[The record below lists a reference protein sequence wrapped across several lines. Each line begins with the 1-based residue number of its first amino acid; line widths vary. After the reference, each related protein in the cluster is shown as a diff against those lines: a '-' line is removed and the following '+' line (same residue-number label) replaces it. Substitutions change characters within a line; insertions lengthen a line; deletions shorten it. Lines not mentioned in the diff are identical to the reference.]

1 MAEAFTQEKKVKER
15 PARKKLKFFA
25 LYEPAELALMEQL
38 YSSTLN
44 EITEDEIIKGR
55 IVSISN
61 KDVTIDVGFKSEG
74 IVSLLEFRA
83 EDEVKVGDDVEVY
96 LENIEDK
103 MGQLILSKKKA
114 DVLRI
119 WDRIYDSIENDTI
132 INGKIINRVKGGM
145 TVSLSGV
152 EAFLPGSQID
162 VKPVR
167 DFDAL
172 VGQTMDF
179 RVVKINP
186 VTQNIVVSHK
196 VILEE
201 AYAARREEM
210 LANIKVGMVL
220 EGTVKNITDFG
231 IFVDLGGL
239 DGLVHITDITW
250 GRINHPSEVVD
261 LDQPIKVVV
270 VGFDENTKRVS
281 LGMKQLESHPWEN
294 IEIKYPVS
302 SKAQGRVVS
311 ITDYGAFVEI
321 EKGIEGL
328 VHISEM
334 SWTQH
339 IKHPGQ
345 FVTLGQEVECVILN
359 IDKDHTKLSL
369 SMKRVNED
377 PWIALSEKYIE
388 NSLHKGTVSNITD
401 FGVFVELEP
410 GVDGLVHISEMSWTQ
425 HIKHPG
431 QFVTLGQEVECV
443 ILNIDKDHT
452 KLSLSMKRVNEDPWI
467 ALSEKYIEGSLHKG
481 SVSNITDF
489 GVFVELEPGV
499 DGLVHISDLSWTK
512 KIRHP
517 SELVKKNQELE
528 VKVLKF
534 DVHARRI
541 ALGHKQINQ
550 DPWDEFEQKYA
561 VGAETPGEIS
571 QIIEKGV
578 IVILPG
584 DVDGFVPVSHLLQG
598 GVKDI
603 HSSFSIG
610 DALPL
615 RVIEFDKENKRIILS
630 ALEYFKDKNKE
641 EIEAYLAA
649 HPNEKK
655 EIEAATA
662 ELEPPVKSSDKKV
675 SERA

>member
-1 MAEAFTQEKKVKER
+1 MAEAFTTQDKKVKER

-25 LYEPAELALMEQL
+25 HYEPAELALMEQL

-83 EDEVKVGDDVEVY
+83 EDEVNVGDDVEVY

-119 WDRIYDSIENDTI
+119 WDKIYDSIENDTI

-210 LANIKVGMVL
+210 LDNIKVGMVL

-250 GRINHPSEVVD
+250 GRINHPSEVVE

-294 IEIKYPVS
+294 IELKYPVG

-410 GVDGLVHISEMSWTQ
+410 GVDGLVHIS
-425 HIKHPG
+425 
-431 QFVTLGQEVECV
+431 
-443 ILNIDKDHT
+443 
-452 KLSLSMKRVNEDPWI
+452 
-467 ALSEKYIEGSLHKG
+467 
-481 SVSNITDF
+481 
-489 GVFVELEPGV
+489 
-499 DGLVHISDLSWTK
+499 DLSWTK

-561 VGAETPGEIS
+561 VGAETPGQIS

-603 HSSFSIG
+603 HSSFKIG
-610 DALPL
+610 DELPL

-641 EIEAYLAA
+641 EIEAYLLA

-655 EIEAATA
+655 EIEAASA
-662 ELEPPVKSSDKKV
+662 ELEPPVKSSDRKS
-675 SERA
+675 SEQKPVEN

>member
-1 MAEAFTQEKKVKER
+1 MAEAFTQATEKKVKER

-25 LYEPAELALMEQL
+25 HYEPAELALMEKL

-345 FVTLGQEVECVILN
+345 FVTLNQEVECVILN

-388 NSLHKGTVSNITD
+388 NSLHNGTI
-401 FGVFVELEP
+401 
-410 GVDGLVHISEMSWTQ
+410 
-425 HIKHPG
+425 
-431 QFVTLGQEVECV
+431 
-443 ILNIDKDHT
+443 
-452 KLSLSMKRVNEDPWI
+452 
-467 ALSEKYIEGSLHKG
+467 
-481 SVSNITDF
+481 SNITDF

-561 VGAETPGEIS
+561 VGGETPGQIS

-603 HSSFSIG
+603 HSSFKIG
-610 DALPL
+610 DELPL

-641 EIEAYLAA
+641 EIEAYLLA

-662 ELEPPVKSSDKKV
+662 ELEPPVKSADKK
-675 SERA
+675 SAEQSA

>member
-1 MAEAFTQEKKVKER
+1 MSETQTIEQQKVTESGPKSHR
-15 PARKKLKFFA
+15 VKFFA
-25 LYEPAELALMEQL
+25 NYEPSELDQMEQL

-44 EITEDEIIKGR
+44 EITEEEIVKGT
-55 IVSISN
+55 IVAISN

-74 IVSLLEFRA
+74 IVSKLEFK
-83 EDEVKVGDDVEVY
+83 DEEELKVGDEVEVY

-103 MGQLILSKKKA
+103 MGQLILSKRKA

-119 WDRIYDSIENDTI
+119 WDKIYDSIENDTI
-132 INGKIINRVKGGM
+132 INGKIVNRVKGGM

-201 AYAARREEM
+201 EYAAKREEM

-250 GRINHPSEVVD
+250 GRINHPSEVVE

-270 VGFDENTKRVS
+270 VGFDEETKRVS
-281 LGMKQLESHPWEN
+281 LGMKQLEPHPWEN
-294 IEIKYPVS
+294 IEIKYPVGA
-302 SKAQGRVVS
+302 KTNGRVVS

-339 IKHPGQ
+339 IKHPSQ
-345 FVTLGQEVECVILN
+345 FVSLGQEVECVILN
-359 IDKDHTKLSL
+359 IDKEHTKLSL
-369 SMKRVNED
+369 SMKRVAED
-377 PWIALSEKYIE
+377 PWIALSEKYVE
-388 NSLHKGTVSNITD
+388 GSVHKGT
-401 FGVFVELEP
+401 
-410 GVDGLVHISEMSWTQ
+410 
-425 HIKHPG
+425 
-431 QFVTLGQEVECV
+431 
-443 ILNIDKDHT
+443 
-452 KLSLSMKRVNEDPWI
+452 
-467 ALSEKYIEGSLHKG
+467 
-481 SVSNITDF
+481 VSNITDF

-534 DVHARRI
+534 DVNARRI
-541 ALGHKQINQ
+541 ALGHKQINP

-561 VGAETPGEIS
+561 VGSECSGKIS

-603 HSSFSIG
+603 HASFKVE
-610 DALPL
+610 DELPL

-630 ALEYFKDKNKE
+630 ALEYFKDKSKE
-641 EIEAYLAA
+641 EIEEYLQA

-655 EIEAATA
+655 EIEDASA
-662 ELEPPVKSSDKKV
+662 ELESQPKAEGQEDG
-675 SERA
+675 E

>member
-1 MAEAFTQEKKVKER
+1 MAEAFTQAQEKKVKER

-25 LYEPAELALMEQL
+25 HYEPAELALMEKL

-83 EDEVKVGDDVEVY
+83 EDEVQVGDDVEVY

-119 WDRIYDSIENDTI
+119 WDKIYDSIENDTI

-270 VGFDENTKRVS
+270 VGFDENSKRVS

-294 IEIKYPVS
+294 IEIKYPVG

-410 GVDGLVHISEMSWTQ
+410 GVDGLVHIS
-425 HIKHPG
+425 
-431 QFVTLGQEVECV
+431 
-443 ILNIDKDHT
+443 
-452 KLSLSMKRVNEDPWI
+452 
-467 ALSEKYIEGSLHKG
+467 
-481 SVSNITDF
+481 
-489 GVFVELEPGV
+489 
-499 DGLVHISDLSWTK
+499 DLSWTK

-541 ALGHKQINQ
+541 ALGHKQINP
-550 DPWDEFEQKYA
+550 DPWGEFEQKYA
-561 VGAETPGEIS
+561 VGSETPGQIS

-603 HSSFSIG
+603 HSSFKIG
-610 DALPL
+610 DELPL

-641 EIEAYLAA
+641 EIEAYLTA

-662 ELEPPVKSSDKKV
+662 ELEPPVKSAEKKGG
-675 SERA
+675 EQRA

>member
-1 MAEAFTQEKKVKER
+1 MAEAFTTQDKKVKEK
-15 PARKKLKFFA
+15 PARKKIKVFA
-25 LYEPAELALMEQL
+25 HYEPAELAQMEQL
-38 YSSTLN
+38 YTSTLN
-44 EITEDEIIKGR
+44 EITEDEIVKGR

-74 IVSLLEFRA
+74 IVSLLEFRDD
-83 EDEVKVGDDVEVY
+83 DEVKVGDDVEVY

-119 WDRIYDSIENDTI
+119 WDKIYDSIENDTI

-201 AYAARREEM
+201 EYAARREEM

-294 IEIKYPVS
+294 IEIKYPVG

-388 NSLHKGTVSNITD
+388 GSLHKGT
-401 FGVFVELEP
+401 
-410 GVDGLVHISEMSWTQ
+410 
-425 HIKHPG
+425 
-431 QFVTLGQEVECV
+431 
-443 ILNIDKDHT
+443 
-452 KLSLSMKRVNEDPWI
+452 
-467 ALSEKYIEGSLHKG
+467 
-481 SVSNITDF
+481 VSNITDF

-603 HSSFSIG
+603 HSSFKIG

-630 ALEYFKDKNKE
+630 ALEYFKDKSKE

-662 ELEPPVKSSDKKV
+662 ELEPPVKSSEKK
-675 SERA
+675 SAE

>member
-1 MAEAFTQEKKVKER
+1 MAEAFTQAQEKKVKER

-25 LYEPAELALMEQL
+25 HYEPAELALMEQL

-74 IVSLLEFRA
+74 IVSLLEFRDD
-83 EDEVKVGDDVEVY
+83 DEVQVGDDVEVY

-119 WDRIYDSIENDTI
+119 WDKIYDSIENDTI

-270 VGFDENTKRVS
+270 VGFDENSKRVS

-294 IEIKYPVS
+294 IEIKYPVG

-410 GVDGLVHISEMSWTQ
+410 GVDGLVHIS
-425 HIKHPG
+425 
-431 QFVTLGQEVECV
+431 
-443 ILNIDKDHT
+443 
-452 KLSLSMKRVNEDPWI
+452 
-467 ALSEKYIEGSLHKG
+467 
-481 SVSNITDF
+481 
-489 GVFVELEPGV
+489 
-499 DGLVHISDLSWTK
+499 DLSWTK

-541 ALGHKQINQ
+541 ALGHKQINP
-550 DPWDEFEQKYA
+550 DPWGEFEQKYA
-561 VGAETPGEIS
+561 VGSETPGQIS

-603 HSSFSIG
+603 HSSFKIG
-610 DALPL
+610 DELPL

-641 EIEAYLAA
+641 EIEAYLTA

-662 ELEPPVKSSDKKV
+662 ELEPPVKSAEKKGG
-675 SERA
+675 EQRA

>member
-1 MAEAFTQEKKVKER
+1 MAEAFTQATEKKVKER

-25 LYEPAELALMEQL
+25 QYDPAELSLMEKL

-388 NSLHKGTVSNITD
+388 
-401 FGVFVELEP
+401 
-410 GVDGLVHISEMSWTQ
+410 
-425 HIKHPG
+425 
-431 QFVTLGQEVECV
+431 
-443 ILNIDKDHT
+443 
-452 KLSLSMKRVNEDPWI
+452 
-467 ALSEKYIEGSLHKG
+467 GSLHNG

-603 HSSFSIG
+603 HSSFTIG
-610 DALPL
+610 DELPL

-641 EIEAYLAA
+641 EIEAYLTA

-655 EIEAATA
+655 EIEAASA
-662 ELEPPVKSSDKKV
+662 ELEPPVKSSDKK
-675 SERA
+675 SGEQKA

>member
-1 MAEAFTQEKKVKER
+1 MSETQTIEQKKAGYPGRV
-15 PARKKLKFFA
+15 KFFA
-25 LYEPAELALMEQL
+25 NYEQNELDQMEEL

-44 EITEDEIIKGR
+44 EITEEEIVKGR
-55 IVSISN
+55 IVGISN

-74 IVSLLEFRA
+74 IVSKLEFR
-83 EDEVKVGDDVEVY
+83 DEEELKVGDEVEVY

-103 MGQLILSKKKA
+103 MGQLILSKRKA

-119 WDRIYDSIENDTI
+119 WDKIYDSIENDTI

-201 AYAARREEM
+201 EYAAKREEM
-210 LANIKVGMVL
+210 LASIQVGMVL

-250 GRINHPSEVVD
+250 GRINHPSEVVE

-270 VGFDENTKRVS
+270 VGFDEETKRVS
-281 LGMKQLESHPWEN
+281 LGMKQLEPHPWEN
-294 IEIKYPVS
+294 IEIKYPVGI
-302 SKAQGRVVS
+302 KTPGRVVS

-339 IKHPGQ
+339 IKHPSQ
-345 FVTLGQEVECVILN
+345 FVSLGQEVECVILN
-359 IDKDHTKLSL
+359 IDKEHTKLSL
-369 SMKRVNED
+369 SMKRVMED
-377 PWIALSEKYIE
+377 PWIALSEKYTE
-388 NSLHKGTVSNITD
+388 GTLHKGT
-401 FGVFVELEP
+401 
-410 GVDGLVHISEMSWTQ
+410 
-425 HIKHPG
+425 
-431 QFVTLGQEVECV
+431 
-443 ILNIDKDHT
+443 
-452 KLSLSMKRVNEDPWI
+452 
-467 ALSEKYIEGSLHKG
+467 
-481 SVSNITDF
+481 VSNITDF

-534 DVHARRI
+534 DVNARRI
-541 ALGHKQINQ
+541 ALGHKQINP

-561 VGAETPGEIS
+561 VGAECAGEIS

-603 HSSFSIG
+603 HSSFKVG
-610 DALPL
+610 DELPL

-630 ALEYFKDKNKE
+630 ALEYFKDKSKE
-641 EIEAYLAA
+641 EIEEYLKA

-655 EIEAATA
+655 EIEDASA
-662 ELEPPVKSSDKKV
+662 ELETQSKSS
-675 SERA
+675 R

>member
-1 MAEAFTQEKKVKER
+1 MAEAFTTQDKKVKER

-25 LYEPAELALMEQL
+25 HYEPAELALMEQL

-83 EDEVKVGDDVEVY
+83 EDEVNVGDDVEVY

-119 WDRIYDSIENDTI
+119 WDKIYDSIENDTI

-210 LANIKVGMVL
+210 LDNIKVGMVL

-250 GRINHPSEVVD
+250 GRINHPSEVVE

-294 IEIKYPVS
+294 IEIKYPVG

-410 GVDGLVHISEMSWTQ
+410 GVDGLVHIS
-425 HIKHPG
+425 
-431 QFVTLGQEVECV
+431 
-443 ILNIDKDHT
+443 
-452 KLSLSMKRVNEDPWI
+452 
-467 ALSEKYIEGSLHKG
+467 
-481 SVSNITDF
+481 
-489 GVFVELEPGV
+489 
-499 DGLVHISDLSWTK
+499 DLSWTK

-561 VGAETPGEIS
+561 VGAETPGQIS

-603 HSSFSIG
+603 HSSFKIG
-610 DALPL
+610 DELPL

-641 EIEAYLAA
+641 EIEAYLLA

-655 EIEAATA
+655 EIEAASA
-662 ELEPPVKSSDKKV
+662 ELEPPVKSGDRKS
-675 SERA
+675 SEQKPVEN

>member
-1 MAEAFTQEKKVKER
+1 MAEAFTQAQEKKVKER

-25 LYEPAELALMEQL
+25 HYEPAELALMEQL

-83 EDEVKVGDDVEVY
+83 EDEVQVGDDVEVY

-119 WDRIYDSIENDTI
+119 WDKIYDSIENDTI

-270 VGFDENTKRVS
+270 VGFDENSKRVS

-294 IEIKYPVS
+294 IEVKYPVT

-401 FGVFVELEP
+401 FGVFVELE
-410 GVDGLVHISEMSWTQ
+410 
-425 HIKHPG
+425 
-431 QFVTLGQEVECV
+431 
-443 ILNIDKDHT
+443 
-452 KLSLSMKRVNEDPWI
+452 
-467 ALSEKYIEGSLHKG
+467 A
-481 SVSNITDF
+481 
-489 GVFVELEPGV
+489 GV

-561 VGAETPGEIS
+561 VGAETPGQIS

-603 HSSFSIG
+603 HSSFKIG
-610 DALPL
+610 DELPL

-641 EIEAYLAA
+641 EIEAYLLA

-662 ELEPPVKSSDKKV
+662 ELEPPIKSGEKRSSEVKPA
-675 SERA
+675 EN

>member
-1 MAEAFTQEKKVKER
+1 MSETQTIVKQKETEQNPKNHR
-15 PARKKLKFFA
+15 VKFFA
-25 LYEPAELALMEQL
+25 SYEPSELDQMEQL

-44 EITEDEIIKGR
+44 EITEEEIVKGT
-55 IVSISN
+55 IVAISN

-74 IVSLLEFRA
+74 IVSKLEFK
-83 EDEVKVGDDVEVY
+83 DEEELKVGDEVEVY

-103 MGQLILSKKKA
+103 MGQLILSKRKA

-119 WDRIYDSIENDTI
+119 WDKIYDSIENDTI
-132 INGKIINRVKGGM
+132 INGKIVNRVKGGM

-201 AYAARREEM
+201 EYAAKREEM
-210 LANIKVGMVL
+210 LASIKVGMIL

-250 GRINHPSEVVD
+250 GRINHPSEVVE

-270 VGFDENTKRVS
+270 VGFDEETKRVS
-281 LGMKQLESHPWEN
+281 LGMKQLEPHPWDN
-294 IEIKYPVS
+294 IEIKYPAGA
-302 SKAQGRVVS
+302 KTNGRVVS

-359 IDKDHTKLSL
+359 IDKEHTKLSL

-377 PWIALSEKYIE
+377 PWIALSKKYVE
-388 NSLHKGTVSNITD
+388 GSVHKGN
-401 FGVFVELEP
+401 
-410 GVDGLVHISEMSWTQ
+410 
-425 HIKHPG
+425 
-431 QFVTLGQEVECV
+431 
-443 ILNIDKDHT
+443 
-452 KLSLSMKRVNEDPWI
+452 
-467 ALSEKYIEGSLHKG
+467 
-481 SVSNITDF
+481 VSNITDF

-534 DVHARRI
+534 DVNARRI
-541 ALGHKQINQ
+541 ALGHKQINP

-561 VGAETPGEIS
+561 VGSECSGTIS

-578 IVILPG
+578 IVILDG

-603 HSSFSIG
+603 HVSFKVE
-610 DALPL
+610 DELPL

-630 ALEYFKDKNKE
+630 ALEYFKDKSKE
-641 EIEAYLAA
+641 EIEEYLQA

-655 EIEAATA
+655 EIEDASA
-662 ELEPPVKSSDKKV
+662 ELEPQSKSDDKAEKKAKD
-675 SERA
+675 E

>member
-1 MAEAFTQEKKVKER
+1 V
-15 PARKKLKFFA
+15 KFFA
-25 LYEPAELALMEQL
+25 NYDSSELDQMEQL

-44 EITEDEIIKGR
+44 EITEEEIVKGT
-55 IVSISN
+55 IVAISN

-74 IVSLLEFRA
+74 IVSKLEFK
-83 EDEVKVGDDVEVY
+83 DEEELQVGDEVEVY

-103 MGQLILSKKKA
+103 MGQLILSKRKA

-119 WDRIYDSIENDTI
+119 WDKIYDSIENDTI

-201 AYAARREEM
+201 EYAAKREEM
-210 LANIKVGMVL
+210 LANIKVGMIL
-220 EGTVKNITDFG
+220 EGSVKNITDFG

-270 VGFDENTKRVS
+270 VAFDENTKRVS

-294 IEIKYPVS
+294 IEIKYPVGI
-302 SKAQGRVVS
+302 KTKGRVVS

-339 IKHPGQ
+339 IKHPSQ

-359 IDKDHTKLSL
+359 VDKEHTKLSL

-410 GVDGLVHISEMSWTQ
+410 GVDGLVHIS
-425 HIKHPG
+425 
-431 QFVTLGQEVECV
+431 
-443 ILNIDKDHT
+443 
-452 KLSLSMKRVNEDPWI
+452 
-467 ALSEKYIEGSLHKG
+467 
-481 SVSNITDF
+481 
-489 GVFVELEPGV
+489 
-499 DGLVHISDLSWTK
+499 DLSWTK

-517 SELVKKNQELE
+517 SELVKKNQDLE

-534 DVHARRI
+534 DVNARRI

-561 VGAETPGEIS
+561 VGAECAGKIS

-603 HSSFSIG
+603 NASFKVE
-610 DALPL
+610 DELPL

-630 ALEYFKDKNKE
+630 ALEYFKDKSKE
-641 EIEAYLAA
+641 EIEAYLQA

-655 EIEAATA
+655 EIEDATA
-662 ELEPPVKSSDKKV
+662 ELDSQSNTDDAKDGE
-675 SERA
+675 

>member
-1 MAEAFTQEKKVKER
+1 MAEAFTTQDKKVKEK
-15 PARKKLKFFA
+15 PARKKIKVFA
-25 LYEPAELALMEQL
+25 NYEPAELAQMQQL
-38 YSSTLN
+38 YTSTLN
-44 EITEDEIIKGR
+44 EITEDEIVKGR
-55 IVSISN
+55 VVSISN

-74 IVSLLEFRA
+74 IVSLLEFRD

-119 WDRIYDSIENDTI
+119 WDKIYDSIENDTI
-132 INGKIINRVKGGM
+132 ISGKIINRVKGGM

-201 AYAARREEM
+201 EYATRREEM
-210 LANIKVGMVL
+210 LSNIKVGMVL

-250 GRINHPSEVVD
+250 GRINHPSEVVE

-294 IEIKYPVS
+294 IELKYPVG

-388 NSLHKGTVSNITD
+388 SSLHKGT
-401 FGVFVELEP
+401 
-410 GVDGLVHISEMSWTQ
+410 
-425 HIKHPG
+425 
-431 QFVTLGQEVECV
+431 
-443 ILNIDKDHT
+443 
-452 KLSLSMKRVNEDPWI
+452 
-467 ALSEKYIEGSLHKG
+467 
-481 SVSNITDF
+481 VSNITDF

-603 HSSFSIG
+603 HTSFKAG

-630 ALEYFKDKNKE
+630 ALEYFKDKSKE

-655 EIEAATA
+655 EIEAASA
-662 ELEPPVKSSDKKV
+662 ELEPPVKSSDKKGG
-675 SERA
+675 E

>member
-1 MAEAFTQEKKVKER
+1 MAEAFTQAQEKKVKER

-25 LYEPAELALMEQL
+25 HYEPAELALMEQL

-83 EDEVKVGDDVEVY
+83 EDEVQVGDDVEVY

-119 WDRIYDSIENDTI
+119 WDKIYDSIENDTI

-270 VGFDENTKRVS
+270 VGFDENSKRVS

-294 IEIKYPVS
+294 IEVKYPVT

-410 GVDGLVHISEMSWTQ
+410 GVDGLVHIS
-425 HIKHPG
+425 
-431 QFVTLGQEVECV
+431 
-443 ILNIDKDHT
+443 
-452 KLSLSMKRVNEDPWI
+452 
-467 ALSEKYIEGSLHKG
+467 
-481 SVSNITDF
+481 
-489 GVFVELEPGV
+489 
-499 DGLVHISDLSWTK
+499 DLSWTK

-541 ALGHKQINQ
+541 ALGHKQINP
-550 DPWDEFEQKYA
+550 DPWGEFEQKYA
-561 VGAETPGEIS
+561 VGAETPGQIS

-603 HSSFSIG
+603 HSSFKIG
-610 DALPL
+610 DELPL

-641 EIEAYLAA
+641 EIEAYLIA

-662 ELEPPVKSSDKKV
+662 ELEPPVKSGEKKGG
-675 SERA
+675 EQRA

>member
-1 MAEAFTQEKKVKER
+1 MSETQTIEQPKVTESGHGNQR
-15 PARKKLKFFA
+15 VKFFA
-25 LYEPAELALMEQL
+25 EYELSELQQMEKL

-44 EITEDEIIKGR
+44 EITEEEIVKGR
-55 IVSISN
+55 IVGISN
-61 KDVTIDVGFKSEG
+61 KDVTIDVGYKSEG
-74 IVSLLEFRA
+74 IVSKLEFRD
-83 EDEVKVGDDVEVY
+83 EDELKVGDEVEVY

-103 MGQLILSKKKA
+103 MGQLILSKRKA

-119 WDRIYDSIENDTI
+119 WDKIYDSIENDTI

-201 AYAARREEM
+201 EYAAKREEM

-250 GRINHPSEVVD
+250 GRINHPSEVVE

-270 VGFDENTKRVS
+270 VGFDEDTKRVS
-281 LGMKQLESHPWEN
+281 LGMKQLEPHPWEN
-294 IEIKYPVS
+294 IEIKYPVGI
-302 SKAQGRVVS
+302 KTNGRVVS

-339 IKHPGQ
+339 IKHPSQ
-345 FVTLGQEVECVILN
+345 FVSLGQEVEVVILN

-369 SMKRVNED
+369 SMKRVTED

-388 NSLHKGTVSNITD
+388 ASLHKGT
-401 FGVFVELEP
+401 
-410 GVDGLVHISEMSWTQ
+410 
-425 HIKHPG
+425 
-431 QFVTLGQEVECV
+431 
-443 ILNIDKDHT
+443 
-452 KLSLSMKRVNEDPWI
+452 
-467 ALSEKYIEGSLHKG
+467 
-481 SVSNITDF
+481 VSNITDF

-517 SELVKKNQELE
+517 SELVKKNQDLE

-534 DVHARRI
+534 DVNARRI
-541 ALGHKQINQ
+541 ALGHKQINP

-561 VGAETPGEIS
+561 VGAECAGEIS

-603 HSSFSIG
+603 HTSFKVG

-630 ALEYFKDKNKE
+630 ALEYFKDKSKE
-641 EIEAYLAA
+641 EIEEYLQA

-655 EIEAATA
+655 EIEDASAS
-662 ELEPPVKSSDKKV
+662 LESQPKSSKKD
-675 SERA
+675 

>member
-1 MAEAFTQEKKVKER
+1 MAEAFTQATEKKVKER

-25 LYEPAELALMEQL
+25 HYEPAELALMEQL

-83 EDEVKVGDDVEVY
+83 EDEVKVGDNVEVY

-388 NSLHKGTVSNITD
+388 NSTHNGTVSNITD
-401 FGVFVELEP
+401 FGVFVELE
-410 GVDGLVHISEMSWTQ
+410 
-425 HIKHPG
+425 
-431 QFVTLGQEVECV
+431 
-443 ILNIDKDHT
+443 
-452 KLSLSMKRVNEDPWI
+452 
-467 ALSEKYIEGSLHKG
+467 A
-481 SVSNITDF
+481 
-489 GVFVELEPGV
+489 GV

-561 VGAETPGEIS
+561 VGAETPGQIS

-603 HSSFSIG
+603 HSSFKIG
-610 DALPL
+610 DELPL

-641 EIEAYLAA
+641 EIEAYLLA

-662 ELEPPVKSSDKKV
+662 ELEPPVKSADKK
-675 SERA
+675 SGEQRS

>member
-1 MAEAFTQEKKVKER
+1 MSETQTIEQPKVSVKGHGTER
-15 PARKKLKFFA
+15 VKFFA
-25 LYEPAELALMEQL
+25 DYDQSELNEMEQL

-44 EITEDEIIKGR
+44 EITEEEIVKGR
-55 IVSISN
+55 IVDITN

-74 IVSLLEFRA
+74 IVSKLEFR
-83 EDEVKVGDDVEVY
+83 DEEELKVGDEVEVY

-103 MGQLILSKKKA
+103 MGQLILSKRKA

-119 WDRIYDSIENDTI
+119 WDKIYDSIENDTI

-201 AYAARREEM
+201 EYAAKREEM
-210 LANIKVGMVL
+210 LASIQVGMVL

-250 GRINHPSEVVD
+250 GRINHPSEVVE

-270 VGFDENTKRVS
+270 VAFDEDTKRVS
-281 LGMKQLESHPWEN
+281 LGMKQLEPHPWEN
-294 IEIKYPVS
+294 IEIKYPVGI
-302 SKAQGRVVS
+302 KTNGRIVS

-339 IKHPGQ
+339 IKHPSQ
-345 FVTLGQEVECVILN
+345 FVSLNQEVEVVILN

-369 SMKRVNED
+369 SMKRV
-377 PWIALSEKYIE
+377 S
-388 NSLHKGTVSNITD
+388 
-401 FGVFVELEP
+401 
-410 GVDGLVHISEMSWTQ
+410 
-425 HIKHPG
+425 
-431 QFVTLGQEVECV
+431 
-443 ILNIDKDHT
+443 
-452 KLSLSMKRVNEDPWI
+452 EDPWI

-481 SVSNITDF
+481 TVSNITDF

-512 KIRHP
+512 KVRHP
-517 SELVKKNQELE
+517 SELVKKGQDLE

-534 DVHARRI
+534 DVNARRI
-541 ALGHKQINQ
+541 ALGHKQINP

-561 VGAETPGEIS
+561 VGSECAGEIS

-603 HSSFSIG
+603 HSSFKVG
-610 DALPL
+610 DELPL

-630 ALEYFKDKNKE
+630 ALEYFKDKSKE
-641 EIEAYLAA
+641 EIEEYLQA
-649 HPNEKK
+649 HPNEKQ
-655 EIEAATA
+655 EIEDASA
-662 ELEPPVKSSDKKV
+662 ELDKSGKK
-675 SERA
+675 

>member
-1 MAEAFTQEKKVKER
+1 MAEAFTTQDKKVKER

-25 LYEPAELALMEQL
+25 HYEPAELALMEQL

-83 EDEVKVGDDVEVY
+83 DDEVNVGDDVEVY

-119 WDRIYDSIENDTI
+119 WDKIYDSIENDTI

-210 LANIKVGMVL
+210 LDNIKVGMVL

-250 GRINHPSEVVD
+250 GRINHPSEVVE

-294 IEIKYPVS
+294 IEIKYPVG

-410 GVDGLVHISEMSWTQ
+410 GVDGLVHIS
-425 HIKHPG
+425 
-431 QFVTLGQEVECV
+431 
-443 ILNIDKDHT
+443 
-452 KLSLSMKRVNEDPWI
+452 
-467 ALSEKYIEGSLHKG
+467 
-481 SVSNITDF
+481 
-489 GVFVELEPGV
+489 
-499 DGLVHISDLSWTK
+499 DLSWTK

-561 VGAETPGEIS
+561 VGAETPGQIS

-603 HSSFSIG
+603 HSSFKIG
-610 DALPL
+610 DELPL

-641 EIEAYLAA
+641 EIEAYLLA

-655 EIEAATA
+655 EIEAASA
-662 ELEPPVKSSDKKV
+662 ELEPPVKSGDRKS
-675 SERA
+675 SEQKPVEN

>member
-1 MAEAFTQEKKVKER
+1 MSETQTIEQQKGTESDPKNHRV
-15 PARKKLKFFA
+15 KFFA
-25 LYEPAELALMEQL
+25 NYEPSELDQMEQL

-44 EITEDEIIKGR
+44 EITEEEIVKGT
-55 IVSISN
+55 IVAISN

-74 IVSLLEFRA
+74 IVSKLEFK
-83 EDEVKVGDDVEVY
+83 DEEELEVGDEVEVY

-103 MGQLILSKKKA
+103 MGQLILSKRKA

-119 WDRIYDSIENDTI
+119 WDKIYDSIENDTI

-201 AYAARREEM
+201 EYAAKREEM

-250 GRINHPSEVVD
+250 GRINHPSEVVE

-270 VGFDENTKRVS
+270 VGFDEETKRVS
-281 LGMKQLESHPWEN
+281 LGMKQLEAHPWEN
-294 IEIKYPVS
+294 IEIKYPVGT
-302 SKAQGRVVS
+302 KTNGRVVS

-339 IKHPGQ
+339 IKHPSQ
-345 FVTLGQEVECVILN
+345 FVSLGQDVECVILN
-359 IDKDHTKLSL
+359 IDKEHTKLSL
-369 SMKRVNED
+369 SMKRV
-377 PWIALSEKYIE
+377 A
-388 NSLHKGTVSNITD
+388 
-401 FGVFVELEP
+401 
-410 GVDGLVHISEMSWTQ
+410 
-425 HIKHPG
+425 
-431 QFVTLGQEVECV
+431 
-443 ILNIDKDHT
+443 
-452 KLSLSMKRVNEDPWI
+452 EDPWI

-481 SVSNITDF
+481 TVSNITDF

-534 DVHARRI
+534 DVNARRI
-541 ALGHKQINQ
+541 ALGHKQINP

-561 VGAETPGEIS
+561 VGSECVGKIS

-603 HSSFSIG
+603 NASFKVE
-610 DALPL
+610 DDLPL

-630 ALEYFKDKNKE
+630 ALEYFKDKSKE
-641 EIEAYLAA
+641 EIEEYLQA

-655 EIEAATA
+655 EIEEASA
-662 ELEPPVKSSDKKV
+662 ELESQPKSEDKEE
-675 SERA
+675 SE

>member
-1 MAEAFTQEKKVKER
+1 MSETQTIEKEKQKGTETGR
-15 PARKKLKFFA
+15 GGGRIKFFA
-25 LYEPAELALMEQL
+25 DYDPSELQEMEEL

-44 EITEDEIIKGR
+44 EISQEEIVKGT

-61 KDVTIDVGFKSEG
+61 KDVTIDVGYKSEG
-74 IVSLLEFRA
+74 IVSKLEFKD
-83 EDEVKVGDDVEVY
+83 EDELKVGDEVEVY

-103 MGQLILSKKKA
+103 MGQLILSKRKA

-119 WDRIYDSIENDTI
+119 WDKIYDSIENDTI

-172 VGQTMDF
+172 VGRTMDF

-201 AYAARREEM
+201 EYAAKREEM

-220 EGTVKNITDFG
+220 EGSVKNITDFG

-250 GRINHPSEVVD
+250 GRINHPSEVVE

-270 VGFDENTKRVS
+270 VGFDEETKRVS
-281 LGMKQLESHPWEN
+281 LGMKQLEPHPWEN
-294 IEIKYPVS
+294 IEIKYPVG
-302 SKAQGRVVS
+302 SKTNGRVVS

-339 IKHPGQ
+339 IKHPSQ
-345 FVTLGQEVECVILN
+345 FVSLGQEVEVVILN
-359 IDKDHTKLSL
+359 IDKEHTKLSL
-369 SMKRVNED
+369 SMKRVTED

-388 NSLHKGTVSNITD
+388 NSMHKGT
-401 FGVFVELEP
+401 
-410 GVDGLVHISEMSWTQ
+410 
-425 HIKHPG
+425 
-431 QFVTLGQEVECV
+431 
-443 ILNIDKDHT
+443 
-452 KLSLSMKRVNEDPWI
+452 
-467 ALSEKYIEGSLHKG
+467 
-481 SVSNITDF
+481 VSNITDF

-528 VKVLKF
+528 VRVLKF
-534 DVHARRI
+534 DVNARRI
-541 ALGHKQINQ
+541 ALGHKQINP

-561 VGAETPGEIS
+561 VGSECAGTIS

-603 HSSFSIG
+603 NASFKV
-610 DALPL
+610 DDELPL

-630 ALEYFKDKNKE
+630 ALEYFRDKSKE
-641 EIEAYLAA
+641 EIEEYLKA

-655 EIEAATA
+655 EIEDASA
-662 ELEPPVKSSDKKV
+662 ELESKPSSGGRKGSAKS
-675 SERA
+675 

>member
-388 NSLHKGTVSNITD
+388 
-401 FGVFVELEP
+401 
-410 GVDGLVHISEMSWTQ
+410 
-425 HIKHPG
+425 
-431 QFVTLGQEVECV
+431 
-443 ILNIDKDHT
+443 
-452 KLSLSMKRVNEDPWI
+452 
-467 ALSEKYIEGSLHKG
+467 GSLHKG

>member
-1 MAEAFTQEKKVKER
+1 
-15 PARKKLKFFA
+15 
-25 LYEPAELALMEQL
+25 MEQL

-44 EITEDEIIKGR
+44 EITEEEIVKGT
-55 IVSISN
+55 IVAISN

-74 IVSLLEFRA
+74 IVSKLEFK
-83 EDEVKVGDDVEVY
+83 DEEELKVGDEVEVY

-103 MGQLILSKKKA
+103 MGQLILSKRKA

-119 WDRIYDSIENDTI
+119 WDKIYDSIENDTI
-132 INGKIINRVKGGM
+132 INGKIVNRVKGGM

-201 AYAARREEM
+201 EYAAKREEM

-250 GRINHPSEVVD
+250 GRINHPSEVVE

-270 VGFDENTKRVS
+270 VGFDEETKRVS
-281 LGMKQLESHPWEN
+281 LGMKQLEPHPWDN
-294 IEIKYPVS
+294 IELKYPVG
-302 SKAQGRVVS
+302 SKTNGRVVS

-345 FVTLGQEVECVILN
+345 FVSLGQEVECVILN
-359 IDKDHTKLSL
+359 IDKEHTKLSL

-377 PWIALSEKYIE
+377 PWIALSEKY
-388 NSLHKGTVSNITD
+388 V
-401 FGVFVELEP
+401 
-410 GVDGLVHISEMSWTQ
+410 
-425 HIKHPG
+425 
-431 QFVTLGQEVECV
+431 
-443 ILNIDKDHT
+443 
-452 KLSLSMKRVNEDPWI
+452 
-467 ALSEKYIEGSLHKG
+467 EGSLHKG
-481 SVSNITDF
+481 TVSNITDF

-534 DVHARRI
+534 DVNARRI
-541 ALGHKQINQ
+541 ALGHKQINP
-550 DPWDEFEQKYA
+550 DPWDEFELKYA
-561 VGAETPGEIS
+561 VGSECSGTVS

-578 IVILPG
+578 IVILDG

-603 HSSFSIG
+603 NVSFKI
-610 DALPL
+610 DDQLPL

-630 ALEYFKDKNKE
+630 ALEYFKDKSKE
-641 EIEAYLAA
+641 EIEEYLQA

-655 EIEAATA
+655 EIEDASA
-662 ELEPPVKSSDKKV
+662 ELESQNNTEKK
-675 SERA
+675 EDEE

>member
-1 MAEAFTQEKKVKER
+1 MAEAFTTQDKKVKER

-25 LYEPAELALMEQL
+25 HYEPAELALMEQL

-83 EDEVKVGDDVEVY
+83 DDEVNVGDDVEVY

-119 WDRIYDSIENDTI
+119 WDKIYDSIENDTI

-210 LANIKVGMVL
+210 LDNIKVGMVL

-250 GRINHPSEVVD
+250 GRINHPSEVVE

-294 IEIKYPVS
+294 IEIKYPVG

-410 GVDGLVHISEMSWTQ
+410 GVDGLVHIS
-425 HIKHPG
+425 
-431 QFVTLGQEVECV
+431 
-443 ILNIDKDHT
+443 
-452 KLSLSMKRVNEDPWI
+452 
-467 ALSEKYIEGSLHKG
+467 
-481 SVSNITDF
+481 
-489 GVFVELEPGV
+489 
-499 DGLVHISDLSWTK
+499 DLSWTK

-561 VGAETPGEIS
+561 VGAETPGQIS

-603 HSSFSIG
+603 HSSFKIG
-610 DALPL
+610 DELPL

-641 EIEAYLAA
+641 EIEAYLLA

-655 EIEAATA
+655 EIEAASA
-662 ELEPPVKSSDKKV
+662 ELEPPVKSSDRKS
-675 SERA
+675 SEQKPVEN

>member
-1 MAEAFTQEKKVKER
+1 MAEAFTQATEKKVKER

-25 LYEPAELALMEQL
+25 QYEPAELSLMEKL

-388 NSLHKGTVSNITD
+388 
-401 FGVFVELEP
+401 
-410 GVDGLVHISEMSWTQ
+410 
-425 HIKHPG
+425 
-431 QFVTLGQEVECV
+431 
-443 ILNIDKDHT
+443 
-452 KLSLSMKRVNEDPWI
+452 
-467 ALSEKYIEGSLHKG
+467 GSLHNG

-603 HSSFSIG
+603 HSSFTIG

-615 RVIEFDKENKRIILS
+615 RIIEFDKENKRIILS

-641 EIEAYLAA
+641 EIEAYLTA

-655 EIEAATA
+655 EIEAASA
-662 ELEPPVKSSDKKV
+662 ELEPPVKSSDKK
-675 SERA
+675 SGEQKA

>member
-1 MAEAFTQEKKVKER
+1 MAEAFSQEKKVKER

-25 LYEPAELALMEQL
+25 HYEPAELALMEQL

-294 IEIKYPVS
+294 IEVKYPVT

-388 NSLHKGTVSNITD
+388 NSLHRGT
-401 FGVFVELEP
+401 
-410 GVDGLVHISEMSWTQ
+410 
-425 HIKHPG
+425 
-431 QFVTLGQEVECV
+431 
-443 ILNIDKDHT
+443 
-452 KLSLSMKRVNEDPWI
+452 
-467 ALSEKYIEGSLHKG
+467 
-481 SVSNITDF
+481 VSNITDF

-517 SELVKKNQELE
+517 SELVKKNQELD

-541 ALGHKQINQ
+541 ALGHKQINP
-550 DPWDEFEQKYA
+550 DPWGEFEQKYA
-561 VGAETPGEIS
+561 VGAETPGQIS

-603 HSSFSIG
+603 HSSFRIG
-610 DALPL
+610 DELPL

-641 EIEAYLAA
+641 EIEAYLTA

-662 ELEPPVKSSDKKV
+662 ELEPPVKSDKKV

>member
-1 MAEAFTQEKKVKER
+1 MAEAFTTQDKKVKER

-25 LYEPAELALMEQL
+25 HYEPAELALMEQL

-83 EDEVKVGDDVEVY
+83 DDEVNVGDDVEVY

-119 WDRIYDSIENDTI
+119 WDKIYDSIENDTI

-210 LANIKVGMVL
+210 LDNIKVGMVL

-250 GRINHPSEVVD
+250 GRINHPSEVVE

-294 IEIKYPVS
+294 IELKYPVG

-401 FGVFVELEP
+401 FGVFVELE
-410 GVDGLVHISEMSWTQ
+410 
-425 HIKHPG
+425 
-431 QFVTLGQEVECV
+431 
-443 ILNIDKDHT
+443 
-452 KLSLSMKRVNEDPWI
+452 
-467 ALSEKYIEGSLHKG
+467 A
-481 SVSNITDF
+481 
-489 GVFVELEPGV
+489 GV

-561 VGAETPGEIS
+561 VGAETPGQIS

-603 HSSFSIG
+603 HSSFKIG
-610 DALPL
+610 DELPL

-641 EIEAYLAA
+641 EIEAYLLA

-655 EIEAATA
+655 EIEAASA
-662 ELEPPVKSSDKKV
+662 ELEPPVKSSDRKS
-675 SERA
+675 SEQKPVEN

>member
-1 MAEAFTQEKKVKER
+1 MSETQTIEQQKVTETNPKNHR
-15 PARKKLKFFA
+15 VKFFA
-25 LYEPAELALMEQL
+25 NYEPSELDQMEQL

-44 EITEDEIIKGR
+44 EITEEEIVKGT
-55 IVSISN
+55 IVAISN

-74 IVSLLEFRA
+74 IVSKLEFK
-83 EDEVKVGDDVEVY
+83 DEEELKVGDEVEVY

-103 MGQLILSKKKA
+103 MGQLILSKRKA

-119 WDRIYDSIENDTI
+119 WDKIYDSIENDTI
-132 INGKIINRVKGGM
+132 INGKIVNRVKGGM

-201 AYAARREEM
+201 EYAAKREEM

-250 GRINHPSEVVD
+250 GRINHPSEVVE

-270 VGFDENTKRVS
+270 VGFDEETKRVS
-281 LGMKQLESHPWEN
+281 LGMKQLEPHPWEN
-294 IEIKYPVS
+294 IEIKYPVGI
-302 SKAQGRVVS
+302 KTNGRVVS

-339 IKHPGQ
+339 IKHPSQ
-345 FVTLGQEVECVILN
+345 FVSLGQEVECVILN
-359 IDKDHTKLSL
+359 IDKEHTKLSL

-377 PWIALSEKYIE
+377 PWIALSEKYVEGSI
-388 NSLHKGTVSNITD
+388 HKGT
-401 FGVFVELEP
+401 
-410 GVDGLVHISEMSWTQ
+410 
-425 HIKHPG
+425 
-431 QFVTLGQEVECV
+431 
-443 ILNIDKDHT
+443 
-452 KLSLSMKRVNEDPWI
+452 
-467 ALSEKYIEGSLHKG
+467 
-481 SVSNITDF
+481 VSNITDF

-534 DVHARRI
+534 DVNARRI
-541 ALGHKQINQ
+541 ALGHKQINP

-561 VGAETPGEIS
+561 VGSECAGTIS

-603 HSSFSIG
+603 HSSFKVE
-610 DALPL
+610 DELPL

-630 ALEYFKDKNKE
+630 ALEYFKDKSKE
-641 EIEAYLAA
+641 EIEEYLQA

-655 EIEAATA
+655 EIEDASA
-662 ELEPPVKSSDKKV
+662 ELESQSQAEGKKDNK
-675 SERA
+675 

>member
-1 MAEAFTQEKKVKER
+1 MAEAFTQGKKVKER

-25 LYEPAELALMEQL
+25 HYEPAELALMEQL

-55 IVSISN
+55 VVSISN

-83 EDEVKVGDDVEVY
+83 EDEVQVGDDVEVY

-119 WDRIYDSIENDTI
+119 WDKIYDSIENDTI

-201 AYAARREEM
+201 EYAARREEM

-294 IEIKYPVS
+294 IELKYPVG

-410 GVDGLVHISEMSWTQ
+410 GVDGLVHIS
-425 HIKHPG
+425 
-431 QFVTLGQEVECV
+431 
-443 ILNIDKDHT
+443 
-452 KLSLSMKRVNEDPWI
+452 
-467 ALSEKYIEGSLHKG
+467 
-481 SVSNITDF
+481 
-489 GVFVELEPGV
+489 
-499 DGLVHISDLSWTK
+499 DLSWTK

-517 SELVKKNQELE
+517 SELVKKNQDLE

-561 VGAETPGEIS
+561 VGAETPGQIS

-603 HSSFSIG
+603 HSSFKIG
-610 DALPL
+610 DELPL

-662 ELEPPVKSSDKKV
+662 ELEPPVKSAEKKV
-675 SERA
+675 TEQNA

>member
-1 MAEAFTQEKKVKER
+1 MSETTTLETPKPKVPGRKKVKI
-15 PARKKLKFFA
+15 FA
-25 LYEPAELALMEQL
+25 HYEPAELEQMESL
-38 YSSTLN
+38 YTSTLS
-44 EITEDEIIKGR
+44 EISEEEIVKGR

-74 IVSLLEFRA
+74 IVSLLEFRD
-83 EDEVKVGDDVEVY
+83 EDEIKEGDEVEVY
-96 LENIEDK
+96 LENLEDK
-103 MGQLILSKKKA
+103 MGQLILSKRKA

-119 WDRIYDSIENDTI
+119 WDKIYDSIENDTI

-172 VGQTMDF
+172 VGKTMDF

-201 AYAARREEM
+201 EYAAKREEM

-250 GRINHPSEVVD
+250 GRINHPSEVVE

-281 LGMKQLESHPWEN
+281 LGMKQLEAHPWEN
-294 IEIKYPVS
+294 IEIKYPVGI
-302 SKAQGRVVS
+302 KATGRVVS

-339 IKHPGQ
+339 IKHPSQ
-345 FVTLGQEVECVILN
+345 FVSLNQDVEVVILN
-359 IDKDHTKLSL
+359 IDKEHTKLSL
-369 SMKRVNED
+369 SMKRV
-377 PWIALSEKYIE
+377 
-388 NSLHKGTVSNITD
+388 
-401 FGVFVELEP
+401 
-410 GVDGLVHISEMSWTQ
+410 M
-425 HIKHPG
+425 
-431 QFVTLGQEVECV
+431 
-443 ILNIDKDHT
+443 
-452 KLSLSMKRVNEDPWI
+452 EDPWI

-481 SVSNITDF
+481 TVSNITDF

-517 SELVKKNQELE
+517 SELVKKGQELE

-534 DVHARRI
+534 DVNARRI
-541 ALGHKQINQ
+541 ALGHKQINN
-550 DPWDEFEQKYA
+550 DPWGEFEQKYA
-561 VGAETPGEIS
+561 VGAECTGAIS

-578 IVILPG
+578 IVLLPG
-584 DVDGFVPVSHLLQG
+584 EVDGFVPVSHLLQG

-603 HSSFSIG
+603 HSSFKVG
-610 DALPL
+610 DELPL

-630 ALEYFKDKNKE
+630 ALEYFKDKSKE
-641 EIEAYLAA
+641 EIEAYLQA

-655 EIEAATA
+655 EIEAASA
-662 ELEPPVKSSDKKV
+662 ELEPQPKG
-675 SERA
+675 R

>member
-1 MAEAFTQEKKVKER
+1 MAEAFTTQDKKVKER

-25 LYEPAELALMEQL
+25 HYEPAELALMEQL

-83 EDEVKVGDDVEVY
+83 DDEVNVGDDVEVY

-119 WDRIYDSIENDTI
+119 WDKIYDSIENDTI

-210 LANIKVGMVL
+210 LDNIKVGMVL

-250 GRINHPSEVVD
+250 GRINHPSEVVE

-294 IEIKYPVS
+294 IELKYPVG

-410 GVDGLVHISEMSWTQ
+410 GVDGLVHIS
-425 HIKHPG
+425 
-431 QFVTLGQEVECV
+431 
-443 ILNIDKDHT
+443 
-452 KLSLSMKRVNEDPWI
+452 
-467 ALSEKYIEGSLHKG
+467 
-481 SVSNITDF
+481 
-489 GVFVELEPGV
+489 
-499 DGLVHISDLSWTK
+499 DLSWTK

-561 VGAETPGEIS
+561 VGAETPGQIS

-603 HSSFSIG
+603 HSSFKIG
-610 DALPL
+610 DELPL

-641 EIEAYLAA
+641 EIEAYLLA

-662 ELEPPVKSSDKKV
+662 ELEPPIKSGEKRSSEVKPA
-675 SERA
+675 EN

>member
-1 MAEAFTQEKKVKER
+1 MSETQTIEQPKVTESGHGNQR
-15 PARKKLKFFA
+15 VKFFA
-25 LYEPAELALMEQL
+25 EYELSELQQMEKL

-44 EITEDEIIKGR
+44 EITEEEIVKGR
-55 IVSISN
+55 IVGISN
-61 KDVTIDVGFKSEG
+61 KDVTIDVGYKSEG
-74 IVSLLEFRA
+74 IVSKLEFRD
-83 EDEVKVGDDVEVY
+83 EDELKVGDEVEVY

-103 MGQLILSKKKA
+103 MGQLILSKRKA

-119 WDRIYDSIENDTI
+119 WDKIYDSIENDTI

-201 AYAARREEM
+201 EYAAKREEM

-250 GRINHPSEVVD
+250 GRINHPSEVVE

-270 VGFDENTKRVS
+270 VGFDEDTKRVS
-281 LGMKQLESHPWEN
+281 LGMKQLEPHPWEN
-294 IEIKYPVS
+294 IEIKYPVGT
-302 SKAQGRVVS
+302 KTNGRVVS

-339 IKHPGQ
+339 IKHPSQ
-345 FVTLGQEVECVILN
+345 FVSLGQEVEVVILN

-369 SMKRVNED
+369 SMKRVTED

-388 NSLHKGTVSNITD
+388 ASLHKGT
-401 FGVFVELEP
+401 
-410 GVDGLVHISEMSWTQ
+410 
-425 HIKHPG
+425 
-431 QFVTLGQEVECV
+431 
-443 ILNIDKDHT
+443 
-452 KLSLSMKRVNEDPWI
+452 
-467 ALSEKYIEGSLHKG
+467 
-481 SVSNITDF
+481 VSNITDF

-517 SELVKKNQELE
+517 SELVKKNQDLE

-534 DVHARRI
+534 DVNARRI
-541 ALGHKQINQ
+541 ALGHKQINP

-561 VGAETPGEIS
+561 VGAECAGEIS

-603 HSSFSIG
+603 HTSFKVG

-630 ALEYFKDKNKE
+630 ALEYFKDKSKE
-641 EIEAYLAA
+641 EIEEYLQA

-655 EIEAATA
+655 EIEDASAS
-662 ELEPPVKSSDKKV
+662 LESQPKSSKK
-675 SERA
+675 A

>member
-1 MAEAFTQEKKVKER
+1 MAEAFTTQDKKVKER
-15 PARKKLKFFA
+15 PARKKIKVFA
-25 LYEPAELALMEQL
+25 NYEASELALMEQL

-44 EITEDEIIKGR
+44 EITEDEIVKGR

-74 IVSLLEFRA
+74 IVSLLEFRDD
-83 EDEVKVGDDVEVY
+83 DEVKVGDDVEVY

-119 WDRIYDSIENDTI
+119 WDKIYDSIENDTI
-132 INGKIINRVKGGM
+132 ITGKIINRVKGGM

-201 AYAARREEM
+201 EYAARREEM

-294 IEIKYPVS
+294 IELKYPVG

-388 NSLHKGTVSNITD
+388 NSLHKGT
-401 FGVFVELEP
+401 
-410 GVDGLVHISEMSWTQ
+410 
-425 HIKHPG
+425 
-431 QFVTLGQEVECV
+431 
-443 ILNIDKDHT
+443 
-452 KLSLSMKRVNEDPWI
+452 
-467 ALSEKYIEGSLHKG
+467 
-481 SVSNITDF
+481 VSNITDF

-603 HSSFSIG
+603 HSSFKIG
-610 DALPL
+610 DGLPL

-630 ALEYFKDKNKE
+630 ALEYFKDKSKE
-641 EIEAYLAA
+641 EIEAYLLA

-662 ELEPPVKSSDKKV
+662 ELEPPIKSADKKAA
-675 SERA
+675 EPKPAEN

>member
-1 MAEAFTQEKKVKER
+1 MAEAFTSQDKKVKER
-15 PARKKLKFFA
+15 PARKKIKVFA
-25 LYEPAELALMEQL
+25 NYEAAELAQMEQL

-44 EITEDEIIKGR
+44 EITEDEIVKGR

-74 IVSLLEFRA
+74 IVSLLEFRDD
-83 EDEVKVGDDVEVY
+83 DEVKVGDDVEVY

-119 WDRIYDSIENDTI
+119 WDKIYDSIENDTI

-201 AYAARREEM
+201 EYAARREEM

-294 IEIKYPVS
+294 IELKYPVG

-388 NSLHKGTVSNITD
+388 NSLHKGT
-401 FGVFVELEP
+401 
-410 GVDGLVHISEMSWTQ
+410 
-425 HIKHPG
+425 
-431 QFVTLGQEVECV
+431 
-443 ILNIDKDHT
+443 
-452 KLSLSMKRVNEDPWI
+452 
-467 ALSEKYIEGSLHKG
+467 
-481 SVSNITDF
+481 VSNITDF

-603 HSSFSIG
+603 HSSFKIG
-610 DALPL
+610 DGLPL

-630 ALEYFKDKNKE
+630 ALEYFKDKSKE
-641 EIEAYLAA
+641 EIEAYLLA

-662 ELEPPVKSSDKKV
+662 ELEPPVKSADKKA
-675 SERA
+675 SEPKPAEN

>member
-1 MAEAFTQEKKVKER
+1 MAEAFTQAQEKKVKER

-25 LYEPAELALMEQL
+25 HYEPAELALMEQL

-83 EDEVKVGDDVEVY
+83 EDEVQVGDDVEVY

-119 WDRIYDSIENDTI
+119 WDKIYDSIENDTI

-270 VGFDENTKRVS
+270 VGFDENSKRVS

-294 IEIKYPVS
+294 IEVKYPVT

-311 ITDYGAFVEI
+311 MTDYGAFVEI

-410 GVDGLVHISEMSWTQ
+410 GVDGLVHIS
-425 HIKHPG
+425 
-431 QFVTLGQEVECV
+431 
-443 ILNIDKDHT
+443 
-452 KLSLSMKRVNEDPWI
+452 
-467 ALSEKYIEGSLHKG
+467 
-481 SVSNITDF
+481 
-489 GVFVELEPGV
+489 
-499 DGLVHISDLSWTK
+499 DLSWTK

-541 ALGHKQINQ
+541 ALGHKQINP
-550 DPWDEFEQKYA
+550 DPWGEFEQKYA
-561 VGAETPGEIS
+561 VGAETPGQIS

-603 HSSFSIG
+603 HSSFKIG
-610 DALPL
+610 DELPL

-641 EIEAYLAA
+641 EIEAYLIA

-662 ELEPPVKSSDKKV
+662 ELEPPVKSGEKKGG
-675 SERA
+675 EQRA